1 MIMKTYKYIKSIA
14 LTLAAA
20 CCVSLH
26 VMAEGEKS
34 GGGYVDDP
42 TAVVPEGSYV
52 TFSTVYNG
60 RRYYLGVDTVAAQA
74 ATPKDTV
81 AWYEGPNYATMWVV
95 GPNWSPTGAPL
106 ANKDYTRTIKS
117 VWLAERVLRDRYL
130 TKGPGT
136 AGYSPLQ
143 LLPESSSTTMW
154 HTEKDDREQSRYI
167 QGFLYCFTDEMGV
180 EVNRY
185 LTYDPVYGFGR
196 LYGTKPAA
204 SQRVSV
210 WDRKTGSDLIY
221 HMTPSTITFG
231 YDVTHDTVKQP
242 ITSQVVYY
250 ENVDR
255 FRSRYD
261 HVDVFAHQSTPI
273 TDQQQLVDDY
283 GLVGHFEWK
292 SNPIDEAHVDQYNG
306 HSKMKYYT
314 ITGYDMTDPENPVA
328 TWGWADTTM
337 VWARKNGFRL
347 YNNVWYDTIYAIGKS
362 PIDRPTARF
371 LRKPAGGGAPTEGS
385 YVNHSDVL
393 YTHFFCH
400 EQEYR
405 DSVNVFRQIFHRDS
419 YTTMNTAATPN
430 DHVFDYSKEGAVA
443 NPADTAYTF
452 TISGDYESG
461 HVVRAV
467 NGNVVD
473 EYIGESG
480 AVNIAG
486 LPCYRDT
493 IWTDAEPPT
502 VDHIDLYDTLRVEA
516 LNIDG
521 TPCEWVVATYLPAR
535 NQIRVKIAP
544 YNEDAT
550 SNRTAQIRYT
560 YSYWHSSAKG
570 DNVTDSRVIWITQ
583 KWKGAD
589 NAELYAF
596 HHSGE
601 TDTKGLQAVH
611 EKHNVFYAIPQ
622 EPLNLPLHR
631 DHWGYYRWFN
641 YEGAGHDKDP
651 DYNSLWAYS
660 VVPKNVRNAEFMP
673 INHTTD
679 AASRGR
685 WDVIR
690 DAAHPSNPQ
699 FAQDHFT
706 KWTRT
711 TVPAVNYPQSNDKT
725 GKIACDVSDYY
736 NIQTTATTGVGV
748 DLASLTEPTLSY
760 RQIFDIQPAKTRA
773 DQLAAVR
780 GNGNGANWLERYTI
794 VAPAGRAFSI
804 QPQCPIAYRGSEE
817 IDEEHLQYI
826 YYFNPDPTGTVDP
839 NMGADPGSNYDK
851 AATYARIGKKYK
863 TGDPTYRA
871 QLLSPSDI
879 TIGRSK
885 PVIMVNPRK
894 GTGFVIGKNGSGF
907 TTIDLPDSVY
917 NGNATTLQHFIED
930 EFLNTTAVR
939 DAFKMTLERPS
950 TNEISIKNGNDY
962 LQFDYSDGLLWTTAS
977 GRPDQTMDYSAAGN
991 SSNYITS
998 TQSTSV
1004 KLWMHAAWW
1013 LDIFVY
1019 REGYMM
1025 AYDYS
1030 EVCVRRV
1037 LAICVESRLEYN
1049 RDIRIQRNLEDDNDE
1064 SNRGWLFYEIIEPD
1078 EEIHFETPRWEK
1090 STDGTT
1096 WTQVAH
1102 WDYSAGEEGKGE
1114 GITDAPGYT
1123 MTADG
1128 ALHIGAGVHTTVNAP
1143 ILYRLRTEHFQLAKF
1158 TGITRP
1164 ADTEML
1170 KLGGDI
1176 ISEEDIERDYD
1187 ILYNLDME
1195 TWPAPGTNN
1204 VVAYNKPFP
1213 WDFTELSY
1221 HYPLSVIPEALRVD
1235 STEMPGKGEYAFINK
1250 FIVPEGPTTENP
1262 GEEFECMEG
1271 ADHGYM
1277 LCVNAAGKRATI
1289 MNFDFNELTCSGQQI
1304 YLVGNCCNPVNN
1316 SYEPEITADMEG
1328 SNDGG
1333 VTWTRIYRYKS
1344 GKIPYRASSGAHW
1357 HQMALPIARD
1367 SIAKYKRFRCR
1378 AEISGGSQRNAHLLI
1393 DRLRFIEKNR
1403 AFSVFQNKATCIKE
1417 DSVTVLIRLNY
1428 QSAPD
1433 LYVPG
1438 KLVAYQF
1445 QKWDKDANAG
1455 AGGYVPML
1463 ASKTTDGGAT
1473 YTALDNT
1480 TTPKLEVF
1488 PGYLK
1493 DGFTAK
1499 ESVEQPSLKSMTGND
1514 YGYVM
1519 IPEANYDPSLSNT
1532 VGGRSAQRADL
1543 IEEAITKL
1551 GLTGDDATARRGF
1564 IDETGNIRTFDQI
1577 VSHDYNDWGIVEFG
1591 EIKTAH
1597 IKSFVKVDDTWLL
1610 YIVSRLPV
1618 SATDNNTF
1626 RIGMTVMNNL
1636 NDRPTF
1642 AEESCATFRILNIKQ
1657 TTGLLVNG
1665 LPWGNATRAQAVA
1678 ADTLLPANQTQ
1689 RASIKLTVSDKV
1701 GTHNTKN
1708 PRCKFDMLHMTADA
1722 RPGTTAGDAAF
1733 LAAYGCSRTQFVD
1746 DMEAFRI
1753 DDDRNVMRDITDW
1766 NLVTPEM
1773 FTYTGRTQEVAT
1785 AIYNRLN
1792 HLIRDL
1798 HVLEIGLDYRDIYM
1812 GDRADSYFYLL
1823 PVPATGLFEVENGSS
1838 TGTDTTWNASVCN
1851 DTIWLEL
1858 HSEEPQAKLRYG
1870 FDSRVGDTYIVPII
1884 RSSLSD
1890 ANAGLKVRVAE
1901 ISTDPSYSVILGWQ
1915 ETELIESNDPNWT
1928 GMQIFNYQQDINMR
1942 GHRPSETSYYTKG
1955 DIVTFTPVAG
1965 HTINLKAGYW
1975 YRFKTNFYRTES
1987 AEIYPADG
1995 ERTLAGSTQFILAI
2009 APDTVRWTPE
2019 YAGKAN
2025 YWNDDHNWTPVMY
2038 NTPEGGFLATVPMG
2052 DTKVIIPGVAEG
2064 LLPIASDVVEDQK
2077 DTLHYGYAKNTC
2089 QKILFK
2095 PRSQILGQEK
2105 LTYKTAYVDVIL
2117 KTGEWQTYSSALDDI
2132 YSGDMYIPF
2141 STSYNP
2147 STPGSG
2153 ASTDNED
2160 FNPKSFP
2167 YGTDYSGS
2175 YNPRVYPFAIY
2186 QGFYN
2191 ASVPVPFYNT
2201 DIEGTPVNNDTHQQS
2216 KSSVDW
2222 VKTPSLDMH
2231 YAPGSACVLL
2241 GYDETDAD
2249 GNEIVVRLPKPND
2262 AYNGFGKKDGV
2273 YKSGPAIEI
2282 SRPDKLNR
2290 NLAYDQYADGFSLEN
2305 GLSYTL
2311 TNATPS
2317 DIFFFGNP
2325 TMSLVD
2331 VYKLCVDNADVLKH
2345 EGGTYHFTAYKLID
2359 GTSYTPKTIDGPGQ
2373 FFIAPERAVGLIAA
2387 SEGTSLT
2394 IKLKPSALVAVTGDG
2409 TIVSHEEIVNPAP
2422 QRRMANDQSPII
2434 NKKRLYITASNE
2446 TDWGVQKSYLTLGEQ
2461 ADASRGYVYGE
2472 DALNIVS
2479 GLNYYSDESFSTPLS
2494 MYTIAN
2500 NKALMQDVRDTLG
2513 IVPLVF
2519 TTLPDYSYSD
2529 FTFLSFYTDG
2539 LWDKPLYLYD
2549 ALTGDSLL
2557 IRDGMEVAV
2566 RTPESDQMR
2575 YFINGYAA
2583 PQSGSGDS
2591 GVITGLENG
2600 GDNNQSPIT
2609 NNQSGITVIY
2619 DVLGRCLMTLGE
2631 YDLISNIQLPT
2642 GVYIIQHGDKSER
2655 MVIR

>member
-26 VMAEGEKS
+26 VMAGDEK
-34 GGGYVDDP
+34 GPTGGYVVDP
-42 TAVVPEGSYV
+42 VVSVPADAYV

-60 RRYYLGVDTVAAQA
+60 RRYYLGVDTVAAKA
-74 ATPKDTV
+74 DTPKDTV
-81 AWYEGPNYATMWVV
+81 AWYTSPNYATMWIA
-95 GPNWSPTGAPL
+95 GPLWSPTNAIL
-106 ANKDYTRTIKS
+106 DNKDYTRTIMN
-117 VWLAERVLRDRYL
+117 VWLAELDPEKGRRYRYL
-130 TKGPGT
+130 AKGAGT
-136 AGYSPLQ
+136 AGYSPLR
-143 LLPESSSTTMW
+143 LLPEANATMW
-154 HTEKDDREQSRYI
+154 HTEKDSREQNKYI
-167 QGFLYCFTDEMGV
+167 QGFLYCVSDEMGV

-196 LYGTKPAA
+196 LYSTKPAA

-210 WDRKTGSDLIY
+210 WDRHTGSDLIY
-221 HMTPSTITFG
+221 HMTPSTISFG
-231 YDVTHDTVKQP
+231 YDVTHDTVMQP
-242 ITSQVVYY
+242 ITSQVIYY
-250 ENVDR
+250 EDVDR

-261 HVDVFAHQSTPI
+261 HVDVFAYQSTPI
-273 TDQQQLVDDY
+273 TNQQRLIDEY

-292 SNPIDEAHVDQYNG
+292 SNPIDEEHLDLYDG

-314 ITGYDMTDPENPVA
+314 ITGYDDPENPV
-328 TWGWADTTM
+328 WGWADTTM

-347 YNNVWYDTIYAIGKS
+347 DNNVWYDTIYAIGKS
-362 PIDRPTARF
+362 PIDRPSARF
-371 LRKPAGGGAPTEGS
+371 LRKPAGGGAPTEGD
-385 YVNHSDVL
+385 YLNHNDVL
-393 YTHFFCH
+393 YTHFTCH
-400 EQEYR
+400 GQDYR
-405 DSVNVFRQIFHRDS
+405 DSVNVSRQIFHRDS
-419 YTTMNTAATPN
+419 YTTMHTSAAPN
-430 DHVFDYSKEGAVA
+430 NWVFDYSKVGD
-443 NPADTAYTF
+443 NPADTAKTF
-452 TISGDYESG
+452 IISGDYTSG
-461 HVVRAV
+461 YVVRSV
-467 NGNVVD
+467 SGNVVD

-480 AVNIAG
+480 AVYIAG

-493 IWTDAEPPT
+493 IWTDAETPT
-502 VDHIDLYDTLRVEA
+502 IDHIDLYDTLRVEA

-521 TPCEWVVATYLPAR
+521 TPCDWVVATYLPAR
-535 NQIRVKIAP
+535 DRIRVKIAP
-544 YNEDAT
+544 YNEAAT
-550 SNRTAQIRYT
+550 TNRTAQIRYT

-589 NAELYAF
+589 DAELYAF

-601 TDTKGLQAVH
+601 TDAKGLQAVH
-611 EKHNVFYAIPQ
+611 EKMNIFYAIPE

-641 YEGAGHDKDP
+641 YEGTGHDKDP
-651 DYNSLWAYS
+651 NYNSLWAYS
-660 VVPKNVRNAEFMP
+660 VVPKNVRETEFMP

-679 AASRGR
+679 ASSRGR

-690 DAAHPSNPQ
+690 DAEHPGNTD
-699 FAQDHFT
+699 FGADHFI

-711 TVPAVNYPQSNDKT
+711 AVPAVNYPQSSIQS

-736 NIQTTATTGVGV
+736 NIQTTAATGVGV
-748 DLASLTEPTLSY
+748 DLTSLTEPTLSY
-760 RQIFDIQPAKTRA
+760 RQIFDIRPAKWRA
-773 DQLAAVR
+773 DTMATVR
-780 GNGNGANWLERYTI
+780 GNGTGANWLENYTI
-794 VAPAGRAFSI
+794 VAPANRAFSI

-826 YYFNPDPTGTVDP
+826 YYFNPTGADDA
-839 NMGADPGSNYDK
+839 NMGTKSASYAYDK
-851 AATYARIGKKYK
+851 AICYGRIGKKKY
-863 TGDPTYRA
+863 TGNPLYSARVIRPA
-871 QLLSPSDI
+871 SLVS
-879 TIGRSK
+879 GRPK
-885 PVIMVNPRK
+885 KVIMVNPRR
-894 GTGFVIGKNGSGF
+894 GTGYAVGKGSEF
-907 TTIDLPDSVY
+907 IYKSIPTDITDTTQLARWVE
-917 NGNATTLQHFIED
+917 NT
-930 EFLNTTAVR
+930 FLNTS
-939 DAFKMTLERPS
+939 DMMEGYKMTITKED
-950 TNEISIKNGNDY
+950 NGVISIKNGDNY
-962 LQFDYSDGLLWTTAS
+962 LWFSYDDGLIWNGSNSGWFGYSDWNEDYSDAQDASSYITNAQSSSVRLWMRAYPFIGWLIAKEGYITAS
-977 GRPDQTMDYSAAGN
+977 AKECTKTNVWGNCTRWGNYQRYLHIRDDMDGWGDNADQA
-991 SSNYITS
+991 
-998 TQSTSV
+998 
-1004 KLWMHAAWW
+1004 
-1013 LDIFVY
+1013 
-1019 REGYMM
+1019 
-1025 AYDYS
+1025 
-1030 EVCVRRV
+1030 
-1037 LAICVESRLEYN
+1037 
-1049 RDIRIQRNLEDDNDE
+1049 
-1064 SNRGWLFYEIIEPD
+1064 WLFFEIINPD
-1078 EEIHFETPRWEK
+1078 EEEHFETPCWER
-1090 STDGTT
+1090 STNGTT

-1114 GITDAPGYT
+1114 GISDAPGYT

-1128 ALHIGAGVHTTVNAP
+1128 ALHIEAGVHTTVNAP
-1143 ILYRLRTEHFQLAKF
+1143 ILYRLRTEHFQIANF
-1158 TGITRP
+1158 RGQTRS
-1164 ADTEML
+1164 ANDEML
-1170 KLGGDI
+1170 RLGGDI
-1176 ISEEDIERDYD
+1176 ITEEEIERDYD
-1187 ILYNLDME
+1187 IIYSLDME
-1195 TWPAPGTNN
+1195 HWPAPGTSD

-1221 HYPLSVIPEALRVD
+1221 HYPLSVIPADRRVD
-1235 STEMPGKGEYAFINK
+1235 GTEMPGKGEYAFINK
-1250 FIVPEGPTTENP
+1250 FIAPSGPTTENP
-1262 GEEFECMEG
+1262 GEVFECMAG
-1271 ADHGYM
+1271 AEHGYM

-1289 MNFDFNELTCSGQQI
+1289 MNFDFNQLTCSGQQI
-1304 YLVGNCCNPVNN
+1304 YLVGNYCNPVDN

-1328 SNDGG
+1328 SNDDG

-1344 GKIPYRASSGAHW
+1344 GKIPYVSSSENHW

-1367 SIAKYKRFRCR
+1367 SIAKYQRFRCR
-1378 AEISGGSQRNAHLLI
+1378 AEISGGSQKNAHLLI

-1433 LYVPG
+1433 LYQPG

-1499 ESVEQPSLKSMTGND
+1499 ESVEQPTLKSMTGND

-1519 IPEANYDPSLSNT
+1519 IPEADYDPSLSNT
-1532 VGGRSAQRADL
+1532 VGGRSAQRAAL
-1543 IEEAITKL
+1543 IEQAITKL

-1577 VSHDYNDWGIVEFG
+1577 VAHDYNDFGIVEFG

-1610 YIVSRLPV
+1610 YIVCRLPV

-1665 LPWGNATRAQAVA
+1665 LPWGNATRAQAEA

-1708 PRCKFDMLHMTADA
+1708 PRCKFDILHMTADA
-1722 RPGTTAGDAAF
+1722 RPRTTAGDAAF

-1773 FTYTGRTQEVAT
+1773 FTYTGRTPEVAT

-1901 ISTDPSYSVILGWQ
+1901 ITTAPSYSVILGWQ

-1942 GHRPSETSYYTKG
+1942 GHKPSETSYYTKG

-1975 YRFKTNFYRTES
+1975 YRFKTNFYRAES
-1987 AEIYPADG
+1987 AEVYPADG

-2019 YAGKAN
+2019 HIGKAN
-2025 YWNDDHNWTPVMY
+2025 YWNDDHNWTPIMH
-2038 NTPEGGFLATVPMG
+2038 NAPADGFKATVPMG
-2052 DTKVIIPGVAEG
+2052 DTKVIIEAVDEG
-2064 LLPIASDVVEDQK
+2064 LLPIASDVVEYQK

-2095 PRSQILGQEK
+2095 SRSQILGQEK
-2105 LTYKTAYVDVIL
+2105 LTYQTAYVDVLL
-2117 KTGEWQTYSSALDDI
+2117 KTGEWQTYSSALDDV

-2141 STSYNP
+2141 APNT
-2147 STPGSG
+2147 TGTGGSID
-2153 ASTDNED
+2153 TED
-2160 FNPKSFP
+2160 FNPTPFP
-2167 YGTDYSGS
+2167 YGDGYSQN
-2175 YNPRVYPFAIY
+2175 YNPRVYPFAFY

-2282 SRPDKLNR
+2282 SRPNKLNR

-2311 TNATPS
+2311 TNATSS

-2359 GTSYTPKTIDGPGQ
+2359 GTTYTAKTIDGPGQ

-2409 TIVSHEEIVNPAP
+2409 TIVSHEEIVTPAP
-2422 QRRMANDQSPII
+2422 QRRLANDVEF
-2434 NKKRLYITASNE
+2434 NKKRLYISASNE
-2446 TDWGVQKSYLTLGEQ
+2446 TDWGVKKTYLTLGEQ
-2461 ADASRGYVYGE
+2461 IGASRGYVYGE
-2472 DALNIVS
+2472 DALNIAS

-2494 MYTIAN
+2494 MYTIAD

-2539 LWDKPLYLYD
+2539 IWDKPLYLYD
-2549 ALTGDSLL
+2549 AVTGDSLL

-2566 RTPESDQMR
+2566 RTPKSDQMR

-2619 DVLGRCLMTLGE
+2619 DVLGRRLMTLGE